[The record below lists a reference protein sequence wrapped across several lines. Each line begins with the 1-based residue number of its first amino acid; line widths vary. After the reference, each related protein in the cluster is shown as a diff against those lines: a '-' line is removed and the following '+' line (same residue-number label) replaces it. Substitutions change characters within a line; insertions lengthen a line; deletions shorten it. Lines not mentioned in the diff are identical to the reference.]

1 MPRKKNAQQ
10 KEDEAKH
17 NEEAARIVS
26 QKLKLI
32 QMVRDYPILYDKGH
46 PDHLNSEMKAVIWE
60 QIATELNE
68 DGKY

>member
-1 MPRKKNAQQ
+1 MPRRKSAEQ
-10 KEDEAKH
+10 KADDAKRK
-17 NEEAARIVS
+17 EEAARVVN

-32 QMVRDYPILYDKGH
+32 QKVRDYPILYDKGH
-46 PDHLNSEMKAVIWE
+46 PDHLNSEMKAVIWK

>member
-1 MPRKKNAQQ
+1 MPRKMNAQQ
-10 KEDEAKH
+10 KEDEAKRK
-17 NEEAARIVS
+17 EEAARIVS

-32 QMVRDYPILYDKGH
+32 EMVRDYPILYDKGH
-46 PDHLNSEMKAVIWE
+46 PDHLNSEMKSVIWE